1 MSLQRYRK
9 AACIAFASIG
19 VLVVTLTYFW
29 QNNNNVDL
37 AVSTSESGGN
47 SESIT
52 SKKVTDAGSNGEIND
67 SFISKEVALTLD
79 DESQQ
84 YVISN
89 NQDSESRDTVLT
101 LDDNWCVPREQLSSE
116 DVSYLAKIQQDWN
129 EIQGIAPAYT
139 PDVGYGDE
147 LYDQSSAYIDSYLA
161 MEIDNLEDL
170 SLSGD
175 KWAMI
180 AYLQKPKALSRR
192 SREREV
198 AKELLISGATYH
210 AIEFLIRNEFL
221 QAKTS
226 FRNTKNAEG
235 SRTHLV
241 NAAAYTM
248 LGLKYYNTSALTA
261 YASMVANDEMFKSFL
276 NPSLILSESNDEIIS
291 RFSEITKEIRLT
303 RKSRNIHVPEV
314 PDEIKKLF
322 SLDLAHFEFHHKTI
336 MAQLKSWQDATIG
349 ELGISECTNEHKERL
364 AKIYKG
370 RK

>member
-1 MSLQRYRK
+1 MSLKRYRK
-9 AACIAFASIG
+9 SAYIAFAIIG
-19 VLVVTLTYFW
+19 AFVITLTYFW
-29 QNNNNVDL
+29 QNNSNVDL
-37 AVSTSESGGN
+37 VVSTSESGDA
-47 SESIT
+47 ESIT
-52 SKKVTDAGSNGEIND
+52 SEKVTDTGSNGEIHD
-67 SFISKEVALTLD
+67 SFIKSEVALALD

-84 YVISN
+84 YDISN
-89 NQDSESRDTVLT
+89 NRDNESRDTVLT
-101 LDDNWCVPREQLSSE
+101 LDDNWCIPREQLSHE

-129 EIQGIAPAYT
+129 EIQGLAPANT

-147 LYDQSSAYIDSYLA
+147 LYDQSSAYIDSYFA
-161 MEIDNLEDL
+161 MEIDDLEGL
-170 SLSGD
+170 ALNGD

-198 AKELLISGATYH
+198 AKELIISGATYH
-210 AIEFLIRNEFL
+210 AIEFLIRDEFL

-235 SRTHLV
+235 SRTHLG

-248 LGLKYYNTSALTA
+248 LGLKYYNISALTA
-261 YASMVANDEMFKSFL
+261 YVSMVANDEMFNSFL

-291 RFSEITKEIRLT
+291 RFSEITEEIRLA

-314 PDEIKKLF
+314 PNEIKKLF

-349 ELGISECTNEHKERL
+349 ELGISECTNKHKERL
-364 AKIYKG
+364 AKIYKR

>member
-1 MSLQRYRK
+1 MSLKRYRK
-9 AACIAFASIG
+9 SAYIAFAIIG
-19 VLVVTLTYFW
+19 AFVITLTYFW
-29 QNNNNVDL
+29 QNNSNVDL
-37 AVSTSESGGN
+37 VVSTSESGDA
-47 SESIT
+47 ESIT
-52 SKKVTDAGSNGEIND
+52 SEKVTDTGSNGEIHD
-67 SFISKEVALTLD
+67 SFIKSEVALALD

-84 YVISN
+84 YDISN
-89 NQDSESRDTVLT
+89 NRDNESRDTVLT
-101 LDDNWCVPREQLSSE
+101 LDDNWCIPREQLSHE

-129 EIQGIAPAYT
+129 EIQGLALANT

-147 LYDQSSAYIDSYLA
+147 LYDQSSAYIDSYFA
-161 MEIDNLEDL
+161 MEIDDLEGL
-170 SLSGD
+170 ALNGD

-210 AIEFLIRNEFL
+210 AIEFLIRDEFL

-370 RK
+370 RN

>member
-1 MSLQRYRK
+1 MSLKRYRK
-9 AACIAFASIG
+9 SAYIAFAIIG
-19 VLVVTLTYFW
+19 AFVITLTYFW
-29 QNNNNVDL
+29 QNNSNVDL
-37 AVSTSESGGN
+37 VVSTSESGDA
-47 SESIT
+47 ESIT
-52 SKKVTDAGSNGEIND
+52 SEKVTDTGSNGEIHD
-67 SFISKEVALTLD
+67 SFIKSEVALALD

-84 YVISN
+84 YDISN
-89 NQDSESRDTVLT
+89 NRDNESRDTVLT
-101 LDDNWCVPREQLSSE
+101 LDDNWCIPREQLSHE

-129 EIQGIAPAYT
+129 EIQGLAPANT

-147 LYDQSSAYIDSYLA
+147 LYDQSSAYIDSYFA
-161 MEIDNLEDL
+161 MEIDDLEGL
-170 SLSGD
+170 ALNGD

-210 AIEFLIRNEFL
+210 AIEFLIRDEFL

-235 SRTHLV
+235 SRTHLG

-248 LGLKYYNTSALTA
+248 LGLKYYNISALTA
-261 YASMVANDEMFKSFL
+261 YVSMVANDEMFNSFL

-291 RFSEITKEIRLT
+291 RFSEITEEIRLA

-314 PDEIKKLF
+314 PNEIKKLF

-349 ELGISECTNEHKERL
+349 ELGISECTNKHKERL
-364 AKIYKG
+364 AKIYKR

>member
-1 MSLQRYRK
+1 MSLKRYRK
-9 AACIAFASIG
+9 SAYIAFAIIG
-19 VLVVTLTYFW
+19 AFVITLTYFW
-29 QNNNNVDL
+29 QNNSNVDL
-37 AVSTSESGGN
+37 VVSTSESGDA
-47 SESIT
+47 ESIT
-52 SKKVTDAGSNGEIND
+52 SEKVTDTGSNGEIHD
-67 SFISKEVALTLD
+67 SFIKSEVALALD

-84 YVISN
+84 YDISN
-89 NQDSESRDTVLT
+89 NRDNESRDTVLT
-101 LDDNWCVPREQLSSE
+101 LDDNWCIPREQLSHE

-129 EIQGIAPAYT
+129 EIQGLAPANT

-147 LYDQSSAYIDSYLA
+147 LYDQSSAYIDSYFA
-161 MEIDNLEDL
+161 MEIDDLEGL
-170 SLSGD
+170 ALNGD

-210 AIEFLIRNEFL
+210 AIEFLIRDEFL

-235 SRTHLV
+235 SRTHLG

-248 LGLKYYNTSALTA
+248 LGLKYYNISALTA
-261 YASMVANDEMFKSFL
+261 YVSMVANDEMFNSFL

-291 RFSEITKEIRLT
+291 RFSEITEEIRLA

-314 PDEIKKLF
+314 PNEIKKLF

-349 ELGISECTNEHKERL
+349 ELGISECTNKHKERL